1 MGRPSIVT
9 TMVGM
14 VNIFL
19 GTWVARLYLLAVL
32 AAAGGTAA
40 SGPSYAIVLLIALTS
55 PVSIIFA
62 PIFLLGDGWLTTPML
77 VLSVLAGYLLNVV
90 LINWIVAAPKSIAA
104 RNRMRQPVRNARLP
118 HPPRHGGPDPR
129 RFPVAPAGRARPTAR
144 WQRQGRVPAGVR

>member
-1 MGRPSIVT
+1 MGQASAVT

-14 VNIFL
+14 VNIFV
-19 GTWVARLYLLAVL
+19 GTWAARLYLIAVL

-40 SGPSYAIVLLIALTS
+40 SGASYPIIVLIALTS

-77 VLSVLAGYLLNVV
+77 VLSVLAGYLLNLV

-104 RNRMRQPVRNARLP
+104 RSRMRQ
-118 HPPRHGGPDPR
+118 GGPDAHIAHHRGHGGSGPHR
-129 RFPVAPAGRARPTAR
+129 VPVAPAGDAHPAGGRHG
-144 WQRQGRVPAGVR
+144 QGRVPAGVR